1 MTEDQ
6 ATALRAQ
13 LLARQARLLDYAVQQ
28 ADADPN
34 SWGWLRMLADVQA
47 ALKAIEENSDFVT
60 SCDEVKTCLSH
71 ATHTAISITEPD

>member
-13 LLARQARLLDYAVQQ
+13 LLARRARLLDYAVQQ

-34 SWGWLRMLADVQA
+34 SWGWLHMVADVQL
-47 ALKAIEENSDFVT
+47 ALQAL
-60 SCDEVKTCLSH
+60 DEALRRPS
-71 ATHTAISITEPD
+71 P